1 MILYPKRK
9 NGTGFQGAGV
19 CLREEV
25 FEVVY
30 SDFPGFL
37 PESLH
42 PILTQL
48 VESMDI
54 NYSIVPGSTPEPPES
69 IRELAGTSLC
79 RYLLKQETKGNGVI
93 LPDLFPLLS
102 ASLSSVRVQ

>member
-1 MILYPKRK
+1 
-9 NGTGFQGAGV
+9 V

-42 PILTQL
+42 PILTQM

-69 IRELAGTSLC
+69 TRNYREG
-79 RYLLKQETKGNGVI
+79 
-93 LPDLFPLLS
+93 PLTGIS
-102 ASLSSVRVQ
+102 